1 MYYRFRLFVFI
12 FADNFEKSLKRE
24 VAKVDF
30 SQYTRRPGVLV
41 ARGLI
46 APTMVA
52 FYNAARLA
60 LRVEPWLSPKSA
72 RRPA

>member
-1 MYYRFRLFVFI
+1 MYYRFRLFVFV
-12 FADNFEKSLKRE
+12 FAGNFEKSLERE
-24 VAKVDF
+24 VAKVDLR
-30 SQYTRRPGVLV
+30 QYTRRPGVLV

-52 FYNAARLA
+52 LYNAARLA
-60 LRVEPWLSPKSA
+60 LRDEPSLSPKSA